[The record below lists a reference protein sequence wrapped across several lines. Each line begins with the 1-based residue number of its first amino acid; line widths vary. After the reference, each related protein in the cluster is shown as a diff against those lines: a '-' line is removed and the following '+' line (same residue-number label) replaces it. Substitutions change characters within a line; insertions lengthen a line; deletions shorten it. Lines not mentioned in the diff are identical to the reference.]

1 MLPPHFPYPLDPKRQ
16 AELDVFAQF
25 AKLEDKWTVIY
36 SLAWHGQRNGRT
48 GDGEADF
55 ILLHPN
61 YGFFVAEVKGGE
73 KVFLRNGQW
82 FSKPHGDPEEYK
94 IKDPFEQALAS
105 SKSIDK
111 WLDENGPELK
121 LRPFGHFVVFPGFIQ
136 KGDISPAG
144 RREIIM
150 DKVDL
155 ATPLASLQRISK
167 HWDRTMKL
175 SPQEVDAVVG
185 ALRPSIEFE
194 LDQRIEL
201 EHAQQ
206 GIKELTQQQL
216 TVLASIRRLKRLL
229 VHGSAGTGKTVLAVE
244 SAKFHAQSG
253 KRTLLLCFNR
263 PLGENLQK
271 LLSKIPNL
279 TVGSFHSFAKH
290 QVDMASLSYDSF
302 DEIPYLLDEAGS
314 LNKTSFDAIV
324 IDEAQDFKGEWW
336 EALLYLCEDVEQAVF
351 HVFQDVNQD
360 IYEGDSTDFLQSFA
374 PVDLTINCRNTLPI
388 ANLVHSLGNVS
399 TVPRSTDG
407 PSPTFCIVSSRSG
420 VERRLVKTIKNW
432 TTTIGL
438 RLSDVTVLTD
448 SGELADSWFG
458 NTVGEIALG
467 DGTKGTVKVD
477 TIQRFKGLESEALLC
492 VFDPNLEYDSD
503 DGSLERLG
511 YIGLSRAKTL
521 LTVFATE
528 TTLKRLQGSPE

>member
-1 MLPPHFPYPLDPKRQ
+1 MLPPHFPYPRDPKRQ
-16 AELDVFAQF
+16 AESDVFAQF
-25 AKLEDKWTVIY
+25 AKLEEKWTVIY

-73 KVFLRNGQW
+73 KVFLRDGQW
-82 FSKPHGDPEEYK
+82 FSKPHGASEAVE

-105 SKSIDK
+105 SKSIDT
-111 WLDENGPELK
+111 WLRENGPALK

-136 KGDISPAG
+136 TGDISPAG
-144 RREIIM
+144 RRDIIM

-175 SPQEVDAVVG
+175 SPQDVDAVVS

-194 LDQRIEL
+194 LDQRIEI
-201 EHAQQ
+201 EHAQE

-216 TVLASIRRLKRLL
+216 TVLASIRRQKRLV
-229 VHGSAGTGKTVLAVE
+229 VHGTAGTGKTVLAVE
-244 SAKFHAQSG
+244 SAKFHAESG

-271 LLSKIPNL
+271 LLARTPNL

-290 QVDMASLSYDSF
+290 QVDMSSLSYDDF
-302 DEIPYLLDEAGS
+302 DDIPYLLGEAAS
-314 LNKTSFDAIV
+314 LNKTSFNAVV
-324 IDEAQDFKGEWW
+324 IDEAQDFKKDWW
-336 EALLYLCEDVEQAVF
+336 EALLYLCEDVEQTVF

-388 ANLVHSLGNVS
+388 ANLVHSLGHVS
-399 TVPRSTDG
+399 TIPRSTDG
-407 PSPTFCIVSSRSG
+407 PPPTFHLVGSRSG
-420 VERRLVKTIKNW
+420 VERRLVETINTW
-432 TTTIGL
+432 TTTTGL
-438 RLSDVTVLTD
+438 RHSDITVLTD
-448 SGELADSWFG
+448 TGELADRWFG
-458 NTVGEIALG
+458 NTVGEITLG
-467 DGTKGTVKVD
+467 DGTKGTVRVD

-492 VFDPNLEYDSD
+492 VFDPDREYDAD

-511 YIGLSRAKTL
+511 YLGLSRAKTL
-521 LTVFATE
+521 LAVFATD
-528 TTLKRLQGSPE
+528 TTLKRIQG

>member
-1 MLPPHFPYPLDPKRQ
+1 MLPPHFPYPLDPKRK
-16 AELDVFAQF
+16 AELDVFVQF

-73 KVFLRNGQW
+73 KVFLRDGQW
-82 FSKPHGDPEEYK
+82 FSKPHGKTKEYE

-105 SKSIDK
+105 SKSINR
-111 WLDENGPELK
+111 WLEDNAPELK
-121 LRPFGHFVVFPGFIQ
+121 LPSFGHFVVFPGFIQ

-144 RREIIM
+144 RRDIIM

-167 HWDRTMKL
+167 HWDRTKKL
-175 SPQEVDAVVG
+175 SPQEIDAVVG

-201 EHAQQ
+201 EHAQE

-216 TVLASIRRLKRLL
+216 TVLASIRRQKRLL

-253 KRTLLLCFNR
+253 KRALLLCFNR

-271 LLSKIPNL
+271 LLSKVPNL

-302 DEIPYLLDEAGS
+302 DEIPYLLDEAAS

-407 PSPTFCIVSSRSG
+407 PSPTFCLVSSRSG
-420 VERRLVKTIKNW
+420 VERRLVKTIKKW

-438 RLSDVTVLTD
+438 RLSDITVLTD

-458 NTVGEIALG
+458 NTVGDIALG
-467 DGTKGTVKVD
+467 DGTKGTVKID

-492 VFDPNLEYDSD
+492 VFDPSLEYDSD

-528 TTLKRLQGSPE
+528 TTLKRLQG